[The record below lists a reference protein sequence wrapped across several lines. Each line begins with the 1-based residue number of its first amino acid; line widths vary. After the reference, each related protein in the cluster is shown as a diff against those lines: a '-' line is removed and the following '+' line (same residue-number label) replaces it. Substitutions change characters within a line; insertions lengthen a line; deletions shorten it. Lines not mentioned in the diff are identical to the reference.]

1 MFPHWRLCAPKNGT
15 SAVAPL
21 NWANPAYIA
30 YHVSVW
36 AILPFLSRVAVSH
49 QDLIRQCP
57 SALMESDSR
66 DHLSMKSVGKSRA
79 WSLQRRP
86 VSSRESTTQRSAGCE
101 NSSAGCCSPGAITH
115 ICIAFVSLK
124 KKTKHWHAGSH
135 WPFQEPKFGVP
146 TIYSAYFLGL
156 NFREFS
162 QQNMAKHMVRLRSSN
177 LLDPGDL
184 PLRQW
189 YVQSIIVHTG
199 DFHLKMS
206 YFHYPTLSNIESTLW

>member
-1 MFPHWRLCAPKNGT
+1 MGYTPLSKQGGGEPPRFDTPMPQRAHGKRLQGSSQHEKRGKESRMVVAKASSFVERVNHAEKCRLWKFFSGLLFAGSYHPHMH
-15 SAVAPL
+15 S
-21 NWANPAYIA
+21 
-30 YHVSVW
+30 
-36 AILPFLSRVAVSH
+36 
-49 QDLIRQCP
+49 IR
-57 SALMESDSR
+57 EF
-66 DHLSMKSVGKSRA
+66 
-79 WSLQRRP
+79 
-86 VSSRESTTQRSAGCE
+86 E
-101 NSSAGCCSPGAITH
+101 
-115 ICIAFVSLK
+115 

>member
-1 MFPHWRLCAPKNGT
+1 MGAYPARFASQCVLVSEEEPKNSTGAYHKMFPHWRLCAPKNGT

-66 DHLSMKSVGKSRA
+66 DHPSMKSVGKSRA

-124 KKTKHWHAGSH
+124 KKRNIGTLAVTGH
-135 WPFQEPKFGVP
+135 FRNLN
-146 TIYSAYFLGL
+146 LGY
-156 NFREFS
+156 
-162 QQNMAKHMVRLRSSN
+162 
-177 LLDPGDL
+177 L
-184 PLRQW
+184 PYIRP
-189 YVQSIIVHTG
+189 I
-199 DFHLKMS
+199 F
-206 YFHYPTLSNIESTLW
+206 